1 MLSDQGEMH
10 GHQTAKYTLNRR
22 ENCETGMHSK
32 REKAIAPDDF
42 SPGKINWNVLE
53 PKTNLVPLKSMAKL
67 HGKQIIRHHKILK
80 FLNRTRHIILYFWTT
95 LSEEHAAKARRK
107 G

>member
-10 GHQTAKYTLNRR
+10 GHQTAKYTLNRQ
-22 ENCETGMHSK
+22 ENCGTGMHSK

-53 PKTNLVPLKSMAKL
+53 PKNKLSSVKIDGQASWKANYQTPQNFEVPK
-67 HGKQIIRHHKILK
+67 
-80 FLNRTRHIILYFWTT
+80 
-95 LSEEHAAKARRK
+95 
-107 G
+107 